1 MTNLRAGGEKAAL
14 QNGGI
19 VSVVVIIAV
28 GVNLDG
34 RREILVRAIGLQ
46 RADARRDFRTGFAS
60 RRAVIVGEVTGR
72 LPYP

>member
-34 RREILVRAIGLQ
+34 RREILVRAIGPIE
-46 RADARRDFRTGFAS
+46 AATFRTDFPRQLRRGGSTTAS
-60 RRAVIVGEVTGR
+60 RSKPLG
-72 LPYP
+72 

>member
-1 MTNLRAGGEKAAL
+1 
-14 QNGGI
+14 
-19 VSVVVIIAV
+19 VVIIAV

>member
-34 RREILVRAIGLQ
+34 RREILVRAIGPIE
-46 RADARRDFRTGFAS
+46 AATFRTDF
-60 RRAVIVGEVTGR
+60 
-72 LPYP
+72 P